1 MEKRLS
7 RCHDGSNRPTGAS
20 TSGPRLRNRP
30 KAGVAPPGR
39 TASIAPVSRPVDAL
53 IDFLRGEEARG
64 VKTVHLDDEA
74 KALLRE
80 LHRRGKTAARAAEKP
95 PAAARVAEESPRPVP
110 PVPAAE
116 PLPASAAPVPA
127 PAVSA
132 PSDGSAAQRIAALAR
147 QAENWEPARRLGTLR
162 ETMVFSTGNPEADL
176 MFVGEA
182 PGYQEELQR
191 EPFVGAAGQ
200 KLNDILKAM
209 GLARE
214 SVYIS
219 NIVKFRPAM
228 PGQTTNNR
236 KPTAEEMASCISFV
250 RAEVEIVKPRCIVA
264 LGGTA
269 AEGLLGLTG
278 PVAAMRGKWHEFGGI
293 PVRVTYHPAYL
304 LHNNSGAQD
313 KRRVW
318 EDMLEAMEKLGL
330 PISDKQRSF
339 FLPRS

>member
-7 RCHDGSNRPTGAS
+7 RCHDGSKRPTGAS
-20 TSGPRLRNRP
+20 TSGPTIRNRP
-30 KAGVAPPGR
+30 KAGVAR
-39 TASIAPVSRPVDAL
+39 RSLTASIARVSRPVDAL

-74 KALLRE
+74 KELLRE
-80 LHRRGKTAARAAEKP
+80 LHRRGKAAARPVEKRP
-95 PAAARVAEESPRPVP
+95 VAARVAGESPGPEASPPARSLPV
-110 PVPAAE
+110 
-116 PLPASAAPVPA
+116 A

-132 PSDGSAAQRIAALAR
+132 PSDGSAAQRIAALAS
-147 QAENWEPARRLGTLR
+147 QAETWDAARRLGTLR

-214 SVYIS
+214 AVYIS

-228 PGQTTNNR
+228 AGQTTNNR
-236 KPTAEEMASCISFV
+236 KPTAEEMQSCLSFV
-250 RAEVEIVKPRCIVA
+250 RAEVGIVKPRCIVA

-269 AEGLLGLTG
+269 AEGLLSLTG
-278 PVAAMRGKWHEFGGI
+278 AVAAMRGKWHEFEGI

-304 LHNNSGAQD
+304 LRNNSGAQD

-318 EDMLEAMEKLGL
+318 EDMLEVMEKLGL

-339 FLPRS
+339 FLPRP